1 ILFWALAMILDDG
14 IYILYMH
21 SLLTRR
27 EILTFLSLGVFPIA
41 AFVLQYIFPG
51 LKLIFVAALL
61 CFIIFFMEIHVQ
73 QAAVLQEKERQ
84 LEKMNLSI
92 IVSQLQPH
100 FLYNALT
107 NIRVLTTQDPSA
119 AKEAIGNFSRYLR
132 GNMESLTNMEP
143 IHFEQELEH
152 IKTYLALEGMRFD
165 DKFTVEYN
173 IEESDFFIPA
183 LSIQPL
189 VENAV
194 KHGVGMLKGKGKII
208 ISSYSDELNF
218 YITIEDD
225 GVGFDVNELRKRT
238 QEIEN
243 EKNTLGLFAIK
254 HRLYDMV
261 RGSVQIQSNI
271 GSGTKV
277 TVTVPRA

>member
-1 ILFWALAMILDDG
+1 MVRNINTFAINLTLESFCLIMSVMLTLFCIFFKRKREKRSVLIIHMCIINCVALLLDILVVYHLGKPEYNLLLSVLTTLNFILGFALNGFIAVYITTIIKDDRGGKSKIFSFVQSIQALVAWIAVLFNFWFGFLFYYEDGVYVRGKYFWIILFWALAMILDDG

-107 NIRVLTTQDPSA
+107 NISLSP
-119 AKEAIGNFSRYLR
+119 
-132 GNMESLTNMEP
+132 GNM
-143 IHFEQELEH
+143 
-152 IKTYLALEGMRFD
+152 Y
-165 DKFTVEYN
+165 
-173 IEESDFFIPA
+173 
-183 LSIQPL
+183 
-189 VENAV
+189 
-194 KHGVGMLKGKGKII
+194 
-208 ISSYSDELNF
+208 
-218 YITIEDD
+218 
-225 GVGFDVNELRKRT
+225 
-238 QEIEN
+238 
-243 EKNTLGLFAIK
+243 
-254 HRLYDMV
+254 
-261 RGSVQIQSNI
+261 
-271 GSGTKV
+271 
-277 TVTVPRA
+277 